1 MLKPAYIDPYV
12 KAALREDIGAK
23 DLTTSAL
30 LLKSTHAKADIEFKK
45 KGVVCGID
53 IIERA
58 FRLIDEDLRFLPV
71 AKDGEVAEPG
81 REVAYIEGSAAS
93 ILTAERTALN
103 FLGRLSGIATLTR
116 EFVEKIKGTSA
127 KIYDTRK
134 TTPNLRILEKYA
146 VHIGGAEN
154 HRFGLYDQVLIKDNH
169 LKVLRREAL
178 NDIIARARRDVL
190 KKTVLGVEVK
200 NLMELSEVLRSR
212 ADYIL
217 LDNMSPE
224 EVREAVKLREKSGS
238 KIPLEVSGGV
248 NLENVL
254 DYARAGVERI
264 SVGKLTHAAPSID
277 VSLDIVA

>member
-1 MLKPAYIDPYV
+1 MLKPEYIDPYV
-12 KAALREDIGAK
+12 RAALKEDVGAK
-23 DLTTSAL
+23 DLTTSTL
-30 LLKSTHAKADIEFKK
+30 ILKTARAKADIEFKER
-45 KGVVCGID
+45 GVVCGID
-53 IIERA
+53 VLERT

-81 REVAYIEGSAAS
+81 REIAYIEGSAPS

-103 FLGRLSGIATLTR
+103 FLARLSGIATLTR
-116 EFVEKIKGTSA
+116 EFVDKVKGTSA

-169 LKVLRREAL
+169 LKVLRREPL
-178 NDIIARARRDVL
+178 SEIISRVRRNVL
-190 KKTVLGVEVK
+190 KKTVVGVEVK
-200 NLMELSEVLRSR
+200 NFIELSEALRSR

-217 LDNMSPE
+217 LDNMKPE
-224 EVREAVKLREKSGS
+224 DVIEAVKMRQQAGA

-248 NLENVL
+248 NLDNVL
-254 DYARAGVERI
+254 DYAKTGVERI
-264 SVGKLTHAAPSID
+264 SVGRLTHAAPSLN

>member
-1 MLKPAYIDPYV
+1 MLRQAYIDPYV

-30 LLKSTHAKADIEFKK
+30 ILKTTKTKADIEFKE
-45 KGVVCGID
+45 KGILCGID
-53 IIERA
+53 VVERT

-81 REVAYIEGSAAS
+81 REIAYIEGSASS

-103 FLGRLSGIATLTR
+103 FLGHLSGIATLTR
-116 EFVEKIKGTSA
+116 EFVEKIKGAPA

-154 HRFGLYDQVLIKDNH
+154 HRFGLYDQALIKDNH
-169 LKVLRREAL
+169 LKVLRREPL
-178 NDIIARARRDVL
+178 NEIIARARRGVL
-190 KKTVLGVEVK
+190 KKTVVGVEVK
-200 NLMELSEVLRSR
+200 NLVELSEVLRTR
-212 ADYIL
+212 VDYIL
-217 LDNMSPE
+217 LDNMRPE
-224 EVREAVKLREKSGS
+224 DVREAVKLREKSGS
-238 KIPLEVSGGV
+238 KIALEVSGGV
-248 NLENVL
+248 SLENVL
-254 DYARAGVERI
+254 EYARTGVERI

>member
-30 LLKSTHAKADIEFKK
+30 ISTNTQAKADIEFKER
-45 KGVVCGID
+45 GVICGMD
-53 IIERA
+53 VVERA
-58 FRLIDEDLRFLPV
+58 FRAVNEDLRFLPV
-71 AKDGEVAEPG
+71 AKDGEIAEPG
-81 REVAYIEGSAAS
+81 REIAYIEGSAAA

-103 FLGRLSGIATLTR
+103 FLGRMSGIATLTR
-116 EFVEKIKGTSA
+116 EFVDKIKGTTA

-169 LKVLRREAL
+169 LKVLRREPL
-178 NDIIARARRDVL
+178 NDIISRAKRSVL
-190 KKTVLGVEVK
+190 KKTVVGVEVK

-217 LDNMSPE
+217 LDNMKPE
-224 EVREAVKLREKSGS
+224 EVREAVKLREKAGVRV
-238 KIPLEVSGGV
+238 PLEVSGGV
-248 NLENVL
+248 SLENVL
-254 DYARAGVERI
+254 DYARTGVERI
-264 SVGKLTHAAPSID
+264 SVGRLTHGAPSVN

>member
-1 MLKPAYIDPYV
+1 MLKPAYIDPYA

-30 LLKSTHAKADIEFKK
+30 ILKSTQCKADIEFKERA
-45 KGVVCGID
+45 VVCGMD
-53 IIERA
+53 VVERT

-81 REVAYIEGSAAS
+81 REIAYIEGSAAS

-103 FLGRLSGIATLTR
+103 FLARLSGIATLTR
-116 EFVEKIKGTSA
+116 EFVDKIKGTSA

-169 LKVLRREAL
+169 LKVLRREPL
-178 NDIIARARRDVL
+178 NEIIARARRSVL

-200 NLMELSEVLRSR
+200 NLMELAEVLRSR
-212 ADYIL
+212 VDYIL
-217 LDNMSPE
+217 LDNMK
-224 EVREAVKLREKSGS
+224 VGDVAEAVKLRLKAGV
-238 KIPLEVSGGV
+238 KTPLEVSGGV
-248 NLENVL
+248 GLENVL
-254 DYARAGVERI
+254 DYAKTGVERI
-264 SVGKLTHAAPSID
+264 SVGRLTHGAPSVN